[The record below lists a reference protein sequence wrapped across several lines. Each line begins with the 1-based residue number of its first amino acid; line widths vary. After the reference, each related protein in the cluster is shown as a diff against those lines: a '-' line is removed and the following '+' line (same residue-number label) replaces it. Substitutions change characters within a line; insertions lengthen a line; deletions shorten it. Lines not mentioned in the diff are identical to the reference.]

1 MFETIMVGLFSFLFP
16 VTIVLGIVF
25 SVVFLVWM
33 IQDEFRDDPYSLW
46 NLLKERRKTKTK

>member
-16 VTIVLGIVF
+16 FTIALGTVI